1 MNLITRKH
9 WDFFWCQMEIRIP
22 NWTFKLFV
30 NKKFYVWYLI
40 IWQRFRISFSQL
52 RKKNLSD
59 CQQHATTNWLK
70 QDLVWVG
77 LVEKSGFVARPCEPL
92 KQSALKSNIKMKVTE
107 SSIKL
112 YGTHFLRENN
122 VTQKIATKT
131 VYYFSSFWYL
141 EYSRLKSYFLTQETG
156 RKATLAQ
163 INQKGH

>member
-1 MNLITRKH
+1 MCIQSSPWIFCLRIFCQENENKLLNLITRKH

-22 NWTFKLFV
+22 NWTFKMLV

-77 LVEKSGFVARPCEPL
+77 LVEKSRFVARPCEPL

-107 SSIKL
+107 QACTWI
-112 YGTHFLRENN
+112 
-122 VTQKIATKT
+122 ID
-131 VYYFSSFWYL
+131 
-141 EYSRLKSYFLTQETG
+141 
-156 RKATLAQ
+156 
-163 INQKGH
+163 